1 MPILHEPAITL
12 EGVKIRALSLSDLH
26 LDVTI
31 RVENLNPVGVTLKEI
46 PFIVLIRE
54 GERQQEIAN
63 GNTGNVAIPAQS
75 CTQLAVPVTS
85 RNAVLVGAMGALVAS
100 GRIEVTIKGAAVV
113 DAVIITWTVPFEKT
127 IAVTMEQV
135 AEALN
140 AKYHEENLEQN
151 GSGS

>member
-12 EGVKIRALSLSDLH
+12 DGVKIRALSLADLD

-31 RVENLNPVGVTLKEI
+31 RVENKNPIGVTLKEI

-54 GERQQEIAN
+54 GDRQQEIAN

-100 GRIEVTIKGAAVV
+100 GRIDVTINGAAVV
-113 DAVIITWTVPFEKT
+113 DAVIISWTVPFEKT
-127 IAVTMEQV
+127 ITVTMEQV
-135 AEALN
+135 AGALN
-140 AKYHEENLEQN
+140 VKFN
-151 GSGS
+151 GTKPGQDGSRY